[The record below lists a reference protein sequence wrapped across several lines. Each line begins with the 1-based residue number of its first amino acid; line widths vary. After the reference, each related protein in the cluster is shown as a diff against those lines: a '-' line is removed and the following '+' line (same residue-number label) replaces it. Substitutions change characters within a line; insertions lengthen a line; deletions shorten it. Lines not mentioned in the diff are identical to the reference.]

1 MYQVAHRYAMPGL
14 ASLAQ
19 EHIMST
25 ITPQSS
31 FPLLL
36 ATSVWF
42 ELRSLVEDFVVER
55 WDEVSVSDE
64 FEQCC
69 QEVAAGEWGIEGGKT
84 LTALFRRLRSPNAAS
99 YART

>member
-1 MYQVAHRYAMPGL
+1 
-14 ASLAQ
+14 
-19 EHIMST
+19 MST

-36 ATSVWF
+36 ATSVWV

-55 WDEVSVSDE
+55 WDEVSMSDE

-69 QEVAAGEWGIEGGKT
+69 QEVAAGEWGVEGGKT
-84 LTALFRRLRSPNAAS
+84 LTALFRRLRSPNAV